1 MHDQYDIVYADT
13 PLFRI
18 MPTPLTLQT
27 LCFRKVADELE
38 SFSPD
43 AIAAQLPPTQRS
55 MLLLWLPVLDIIKLE
70 STSVVRGIDMNTIWE
85 NLCNQRLVIPACI
98 DYPFEISIFHSEGSW
113 KAYYLTV
120 VTSILL
126 NPFEA
131 DRHSRFDSLDCI
143 ANMLFSYRISYL
155 TFIPERYEELQSTFV
170 DEYGAED
177 TVWKFAS
184 FLMEECHYK
193 PKVLYISSSLFF
205 CSPFYYMRSF
215 SKESRK
221 IFQILRE
228 FLSDTQAIVFSSHDE
243 VTERWDPDDN
253 CEYLEDTFS
262 CRQDMICCY
271 VMETILC
278 SDSPKLEAVFIDN
291 KCPPLHA
298 ELIISTV
305 GDVCG
310 KKDYWIKDENLH
322 NNLPYKY
329 LKRVCISMDT
339 WKPCDEMSYDSAPR
353 LTSAIK
359 TQTCLEIVQFK
370 RWPRSLCW
378 QDAEEPGY
386 YQKEDFVQMFL
397 VLISLF
403 KQPQFQML
411 ELKSN
416 SILHSTLQDILHMFF
431 TALSP
436 NHQTLKL
443 ESVAIIQ
450 ELQDDTMP
458 DVAIMPVSSD
468 AFPRK
473 SLHLSNMELTPS
485 EETLIF
491 SYPLLK
497 LESLALVN
505 LTSLSLSKSLERAA
519 DLLRINKIS
528 HLKALILKDVIL
540 CHFHPQDI
548 VSLLL
553 QSPNLNHVEIEHVD
567 IGPGG
572 LLASLP
578 DEISK
583 LRELYILKLVR
594 LDLGKLSERLFHQLC
609 VAILSLPCVSS
620 LTLDLSSNELSLYH
634 LTVVLDI
641 WKQKCSGKKLKEL
654 VLSGNDLKLG
664 LLPLANIT
672 ECVMY

>member
-1 MHDQYDIVYADT
+1 MIFVYADT
-13 PLFRI
+13 PLSHI
-18 MPTPLTLQT
+18 MPTPLALQT
-27 LCFRKVADELE
+27 LCFMKVADELE

-43 AIAAQLPPTQRS
+43 TIAAQLPPTQRS

-70 STSVVRGIDMNTIWE
+70 STSVVGGIDMNSVWE
-85 NLCNQRLVIPACI
+85 NLCSQRLVIRIAAGV
-98 DYPFEISIFHSEGSW
+98 DYPFEMNIFHSEGSW

-126 NPFEA
+126 NPLEA
-131 DRHSRFDSLDCI
+131 DRHSRFHSLDCI
-143 ANMLFSYRISYL
+143 ANMLLGYNISYL

-170 DEYGAED
+170 DEYGGED
-177 TVWKFAS
+177 AVWKFAS

-193 PKVLYISSSLFF
+193 PKVLYISSTLFF
-205 CSPFYYMRSF
+205 CSPFYYMRSC

-221 IFQILRE
+221 ICQTLQD
-228 FLSDTQAIVFSSHDE
+228 FLSDTQAVVFSSHDE
-243 VTERWDPDDN
+243 MTEHWNEDDN
-253 CEYLEDTFS
+253 CEYLEDTFL
-262 CRQDMICCY
+262 CRKDMICCHL
-271 VMETILC
+271 METILC
-278 SDSPKLEAVFIDN
+278 SDSPKLQAVFIDD

-310 KKDYWIKDENLH
+310 KKNYWIKDENLH
-322 NNLPYKY
+322 NNVPYKY
-329 LKRVCISMDT
+329 LKRVCISMDM

-359 TQTCLEIVQFK
+359 TQMCLEIVQFK
-370 RWPRSLCW
+370 RWPRNLCW

-386 YQKEDFVQMFL
+386 YQKKDFVQLFL

-403 KQPQFQML
+403 KQPQFQVL

-416 SILHSTLQDILHMFF
+416 SILHSTLRDILHTFF
-431 TALSP
+431 MALSP

-443 ESVAIIQ
+443 ESVTIIQ
-450 ELQDDTMP
+450 ELQDNTMP
-458 DVAIMPVSSD
+458 DAVILPDSSNT
-468 AFPRK
+468 FLQK
-473 SLHLSNMELTPS
+473 SLHLSDMELTPS

-519 DLLRINKIS
+519 DLLRMNKIS
-528 HLKALILKDVIL
+528 HLKALILKDIIL

-553 QSPNLNHVEIEHVD
+553 QSPNLDHVEIEHTD

-572 LLASLP
+572 LVASLP
-578 DEISK
+578 YEISK
-583 LRELYILKLVR
+583 LRELCVLKLSQ
-594 LDLGKLSERLFHQLC
+594 LDLGKQSERLFHQLC
-609 VAILSLPCVSS
+609 VAILSLPRVSS
-620 LTLDLSSNELSLYH
+620 LTLDLSSNELSLHH

-654 VLSGNDLKLG
+654 VLSGNDLEPG
-664 LLPLANIT
+664 LLPLANIA
-672 ECVMY
+672 EHIVY